1 MKRLAFLFVLAMI
14 AGSIFA
20 EKQVATQASEVTIF
34 MNGAQVTRQKNIQL
48 SQGKQTLVF
57 NGLSPYIRD
66 NSIQVGA
73 EGKITILGVKREYD
87 FSEQEK
93 QSERIAQLES
103 QIKDKELEIS
113 KIKTE
118 QEVIKAEQ
126 DFLEANKVLSGKNEA
141 VTLQNLQQTLTYYR
155 ERLNATK
162 TRQGELTLSLK
173 ERNDE
178 LTKLKADLRQVQ
190 GNAAKETSKIIV
202 DINAQQVGTFKF
214 NLTYYVNNVNW
225 IASYD
230 LRAFSIGEP
239 IALTYKAQIFQNT
252 GENWDNVS
260 LTLSSGNPSVNNN
273 KPTLSTYKLR
283 EPQKEYAVVGYG
295 VTPKALMV
303 EEELAYDAAPMM
315 KSAARSYAANN
326 VIETEVSDNMTSFEI
341 KIKEKYSVPS
351 SGERTTVDVGVFELP
366 SEYEYHAIPK
376 KDKDAFLIAKA
387 TDWTKH
393 HLINGQ
399 ANIYFENTYVGQT
412 SINTQSANDTLVVSL
427 GRDKSIV
434 VTRDEQTD
442 FAKKKILS
450 SKVEVTKAWQIE
462 VKNQKK
468 RPIDIII
475 FDQIPV
481 SSTSSIEVSSE
492 VNGAEL
498 KASTGE
504 INWKLN
510 VPAGQT
516 MKKTFNYKV
525 KYPKDWD
532 LKIE

>member
-1 MKRLAFLFVLAMI
+1 MKRFAFLFAFALI

-20 EKQVATQASEVTIF
+20 DKQVATQASDVTIF
-34 MNGAQVTRQKNIQL
+34 MNGAQVTRQKSVQL

-66 NSIQVGA
+66 NSIQVGT
-73 EGKITILGVKREYD
+73 EGKITILGVKREFD

-93 QSERIAQLES
+93 QSERIALLEQ

-126 DFLEANKVLSGKNEA
+126 DFLEANKTLSGKNEA
-141 VTLQNLQQTLTYYR
+141 VTLQNLQQTLNYYR
-155 ERLNATK
+155 ERLNVTK
-162 TRQGELTLSLK
+162 TRQAELTLLLK

-178 LTKLKADLRQVQ
+178 LNKLKADLRQVQ

-202 DINAQQVGTFKF
+202 DVNAQQTGTFKF
-214 NLTYYVNNVNW
+214 RLSYYVNNVNW

-230 LRAFSIGEP
+230 LRAFNIGEP
-239 IALTYKAQIFQNT
+239 VSLTYKAQIYQNT
-252 GENWDNVS
+252 GENWDNVN
-260 LTLSSGNPSVNNN
+260 LTLSSGNPAQNNN
-273 KPTLSTYKLR
+273 KPTLSPYKLR
-283 EPQKEYAVVGYG
+283 EPQPVVTYARATAAIAMDAVY
-295 VTPKALMV
+295 
-303 EEELAYDAAPMM
+303 EEEAAPQMM
-315 KSAARSYAANN
+315 KARSYNAAKESM
-326 VIETEVSDNMTSFEI
+326 IEAEIDDNMTAFEI

-351 SGERTTVDVGVFELP
+351 SAERTSVDVGLFELP
-366 SEYEYHAIPK
+366 AKYEYHAIPK
-376 KDKDAFLIAKA
+376 KDKEAFLIAKA

-393 HLINGQ
+393 HLISGQ

-412 SINTQSANDTLVVSL
+412 HINTQSGNDTLTVSL

-450 SKVEVTKAWQIE
+450 SKVEVSKAWQIE
-462 VKNQKK
+462 VKNQK
-468 RPIDIII
+468 RQAIDIVI

-481 SSTSSIEVSSE
+481 STSSSIEVTSE
-492 VNGAEL
+492 LNGAEHT
-498 KASTGE
+498 AATGE
-504 INWKLN
+504 IKWKLN
-510 VPAGQT
+510 IPAGQT
-516 MKKTFNYKV
+516 VKKAFNYKV
-525 KYPKDWD
+525 KYPKEWS
-532 LKIE
+532 LTIE